1 MEKGMQAIDDAS
13 HARKT
18 AKAREEEGFGAL

>member
-1 MEKGMQAIDDAS
+1 MQAIDDAS